1 MMTMVRQGLPWWMGA
16 GLLASLFVLPNL
28 LATPLSKLWLLLP
41 GLDKPTHFLA
51 FCVSVL
57 VVYLATLRLPR
68 PKDQRNK
75 LLLAAAI
82 TFTIAVADEI
92 QQAVLRIGR
101 TAELGDLVAD
111 TAGILVG
118 VVVVRSRQLGMKW
131 AVALIVLLLLPVA
144 AVTAKTYRD
153 LEHYNRGM
161 MYEREREYQ
170 KARAEYQLAL
180 ESGFES
186 AQLYN
191 AIAWVDIEFL
201 DVDPAQVEPFAA
213 RAYALD
219 PNNPDILDTYGWV
232 LVRAGKVQE
241 GLPLLIKAK
250 AKNPKIYCIDLHL
263 GAAYLAL
270 GRPDEAV
277 PLLRRQIDRTGNDRF
292 GQAAFALLA
301 QVEGEATHGLP

>member
-1 MMTMVRQGLPWWMGA
+1 MMTMVRQGLPWWMGF
-16 GLLASLFVLPNL
+16 GLLAGLFVLPNL

-57 VVYLATLRLPR
+57 VVYLATLRLPWPR
-68 PKDQRNK
+68 EQRTK
-75 LLLAAAI
+75 LILSATV
-82 TFTIAVADEI
+82 TFVIAVADEI

-101 TAELGDLVAD
+101 TAEFGDLVAD
-111 TAGILVG
+111 MAGILVG
-118 VVVVRSRQLGMKW
+118 VVVIRSRELGMKW
-131 AVALIVLLLLPVA
+131 AAALIFLLLLPVA
-144 AVTAKTYRD
+144 VVTAKTYRD
-153 LEHYNRGM
+153 LDHYNRGM
-161 MYEREREYQ
+161 LYEREREYQ

-191 AIAWVDIEFL
+191 AIAWLDIEFL
-201 DVDPAQVEPFAA
+201 GADPAQVEPFAA

-219 PNNPDILDTYGWV
+219 PDNPDILDTYGWV
-232 LVRAGKVQE
+232 LVRAGKVHE

-250 AKNPKIYCIDLHL
+250 TKNPKIYCIDLHL

-270 GRPDEAV
+270 GQQDQAV
-277 PLLRRQIDRTGNDRF
+277 PLLRGQIERTGHDRF
-292 GQAAFALLA
+292 GEAALALLA
-301 QVEGEATHGLP
+301 QVEGAGNHHSP